1 MPTIGRKKNLTQR
14 VTIIKT
20 AYRLFAEE
28 GYENVTTKQVAD
40 ACNMAHSL
48 LHYYYPTKSDLL
60 TDIVSTMIA
69 KAQSYIAADGVD
81 LTDKLYVYGLFTR
94 LFFESITVNQKL
106 LGIYQAA
113 LTDGDVLRRWTKYAV
128 DKLQLHPAS
137 APEKAKLAP
146 YILSGSM
153 GQILPLYVD
162 TEIHLELRET
172 INLALDVFYS
182 VNGQTKAWIHA
193 TVGIIDRRL
202 TSAFIRGFLT
212 EFSEMMQ
219 T

>member
-1 MPTIGRKKNLTQR
+1 MGRKKNLAQR
-14 VTIIKT
+14 VVIIKT
-20 AYRLFAEE
+20 SYQLFIEE

-40 ACNMAHSL
+40 ACSMAHSL

-60 TDIVSTMIA
+60 TDIVNTMIA
-69 KAQSYIAADGVD
+69 KLHSYIAAQGVD

-94 LFFESITVNQKL
+94 LFFESVTINRKL

-113 LTDGDVLRRWTKYAV
+113 VIDGSVLRRWTKYAV
-128 DKLQLHPAS
+128 EKIALDHQET
-137 APEKAKLAP
+137 PERAKLAP

-172 INLALDVFYS
+172 LNLALEVFYS
-182 VNGQTKAWIHA
+182 VNNLTKAWIHA
-193 TVGIIDRRL
+193 TVGLIDRRM
-202 TSAFIRGFLT
+202 TPPFIQGFLT
-212 EFSEMMQ
+212 EFSEMMAN
-219 T
+219 